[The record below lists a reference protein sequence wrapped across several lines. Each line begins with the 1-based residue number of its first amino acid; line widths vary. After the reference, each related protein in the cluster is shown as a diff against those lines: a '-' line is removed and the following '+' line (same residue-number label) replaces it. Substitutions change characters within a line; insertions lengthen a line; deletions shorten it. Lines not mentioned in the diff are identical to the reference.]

1 MFYIIIS
8 SNYLIFYSSDF
19 ILLPVH
25 SPPVPHPTPLFSP
38 SSPRGCP
45 QSSNPSPPVQP
56 SNPYSTRPPHSLGSQ
71 VSWVLGASPFTE
83 ARPGSPLLYMCQG
96 ASYQLVYA
104 AWLVTQCL
112 RDLGGPGQLRLLIFP
127 WGYPSQLLPDFP
139 QFNHMGSW
147 LWEAQEATEI
157 VRCR

>member
-38 SSPRGCP
+38 SSPRGCL

-83 ARPGSPLLYMCQG
+83 ARPGSPLLYMCCGPHMSWCMLPGRWLSVWVISGGQVSWDCWTSYGIALLNFFQG
-96 ASYQLVYA
+96 ICIKFQTLTY
-104 AWLVTQCL
+104 
-112 RDLGGPGQLRLLIFP
+112 IFFT
-127 WGYPSQLLPDFP
+127 L
-139 QFNHMGSW
+139 H
-147 LWEAQEATEI
+147 
-157 VRCR
+157 